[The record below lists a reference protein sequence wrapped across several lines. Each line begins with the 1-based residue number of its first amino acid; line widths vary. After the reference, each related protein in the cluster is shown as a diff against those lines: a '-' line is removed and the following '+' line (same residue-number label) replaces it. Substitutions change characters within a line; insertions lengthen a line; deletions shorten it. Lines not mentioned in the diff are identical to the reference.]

1 MIRVI
6 GIGSPFGDD
15 QAGWLVIRRLQ
26 DGVPSTVNLLTLDQ
40 PGATLINW
48 ISGVDH
54 LILVDALLCPQCRE
68 PFREVGVDEVDQ
80 GDRMLSSHGLN
91 LSQTLQLA
99 ASLGYLPHRIEIYG
113 VVVTEPKRESLSDT
127 TAAHADALAA
137 HLRKELSND
146 RNVCVTSK

>member
-26 DGVPSTVNLLTLDQ
+26 YELSETVNLLTLDQ

-48 ISGVDH
+48 LSGVDH
-54 LILVDALLCPQCRE
+54 LILVDALHCPQCTE

-99 ASLGYLPHRIEIYG
+99 ASLGYLPHQIEIYG
-113 VVVTEPKRESLSDT
+113 VVVTEPNRESLSDT
-127 TAAHADALAA
+127 VAANADALAD
-137 HLRKELSND
+137 HLRDELSND